1 MMAPR
6 ALTITLEA
14 KSNEHLRKLLE
25 LALFDLDK
33 VRENAWPLPPGS
45 SVPASMTG
53 DMGSY
58 QLEYKVGTHALIAE
72 HQRLLEEGYTLIGET
87 EWEARNY
94 SVYDHPEK
102 HPIRLYHLSA
112 EAVEHD
118 VQEHKGKI

>member
-14 KSNEHLRKLLE
+14 KSDEHLRKLLE

-45 SVPASMTG
+45 SVPASMKG

-58 QLEYKVGTHALIAE
+58 QLEYKVGTHELIAE
-72 HQRLLEEGYTLIGET
+72 HQKLIEEGYTFIGKT
-87 EWEARNY
+87 EWGNQ
-94 SVYDHPEK
+94 K
-102 HPIRLYHLSA
+102 LQRL
-112 EAVEHD
+112 
-118 VQEHKGKI
+118 